1 MVFRDCSFELTD
13 MIEENTEPEMCQGIP
28 ETSYRGIRVIN
39 ADATFEN
46 VKVNV
51 EPAVM
56 FERF

>member
-1 MVFRDCSFELTD
+1 

-28 ETSYRGIRVIN
+28 ESSYRGIRVIN